1 MKHTA
6 TEHLLANVRYFRCM
20 AAEYLKASRRTQY
33 KELELFL
40 YKKTIHY
47 IEGLVAAIAIY
58 EGIAPKEV
66 IKLAKN
72 QRP

>member
-6 TEHLLANVRYFRCM
+6 TEHLLAYVRYFRNM

>member
-1 MKHTA
+1 
-6 TEHLLANVRYFRCM
+6 M
-20 AAEYLKASRRTQY
+20 AAEYLKASRRTQH
-33 KELELFL
+33 KELEIFL

-58 EGIAPKEV
+58 EGIAPKEI